1 MFSVLQFGVVILIA
15 YAGFIGA
22 VWALV
27 NAASAPAGA
36 FVSAGKQSKTL
47 WVVLTAAASAIQ
59 FVFLPFPF
67 GTGSGPL
74 NFLGIAGI
82 AVAIIYHVGVKP
94 AIAPYRGQRGPRGG
108 NSRNTGGW

>member
-1 MFSVLQFGVVILIA
+1 MFAVLQYGVVILIA

-22 VWALV
+22 VWALIS
-27 NAASAPAGA
+27 AAGAPAGA

-67 GTGSGPL
+67 GNGGGPL

-82 AVAIIYHVGVKP
+82 AIAIIYHVGVKP
-94 AIAPYRGQRGPRGG
+94 AIAPYRGYKGPRGG
-108 NSRNTGGW
+108 QRNSGGW